1 LIWSVSGSESPLPAS
16 LALLF
21 PWGKDARAEASHGP
35 EATSAYRFARSLA
48 WTCVL
53 SLIVLTVLGVHNPRY
68 ALPSLAFVPVLAG
81 YVWRG
86 VEGGFTPL
94 RARIA
99 RGMLLGRGWVW
110 PVILLAVATAYVGWL
125 EPRQR
130 ATSGREAG
138 RSLGEVLP
146 DSAMVWSDHM
156 IEARPEVLW
165 YARLAAKERGQTIR
179 PVWVPGMA
187 GMLSLPRSGT
197 YLLLRTDAES
207 GEESAYSSAGFMDR
221 LEKVW
226 TGRVHK
232 FECALYRMHPVPAH
246 AP

>member
-1 LIWSVSGSESPLPAS
+1 MLPAS

-99 RGMLLGRGWVW
+99 RGMLLGRVWVW

-232 FECALYRMHPVPAH
+232 FECALYRMHPVPAR